1 MKSLSIDIKSDLN
14 NFGMDISLKTKAKR
28 IGILGASGAGK
39 SMLLKYISGIISPDQ
54 GRIEINGET
63 IFDSSRKIDVI
74 PQKRDVA
81 YMFQNYALF
90 PNMTVRENIEVVLS
104 GSKEYK
110 RDKADRYMKKFC
122 IDNLEDKMPRNLS
135 GGQQQRVA
143 LARIMAYEPKLILL
157 DEPFSALDND
167 LKDKLQIEL
176 EDMLSDYEGM
186 VIMVSHSRDEIY
198 RFSDELIIIHNGMVV
213 EQGKTKEVFSRPK
226 TFEGAKMVGVTNILP
241 VEVDQDS
248 SIKIPDLD
256 IRITRDDY
264 ERLDV
269 KDRIIDFVEFKNKIK
284 YIGVRDRDFKIVYS
298 QSIDKNN
305 KDVEESSF
313 ILVAKVERIYEGL
326 DMTSVYFS
334 VQNRFDKSKIV
345 KKPQKKYC
353 IKINRLENKNNLFVN
368 ALISISIDKEKLIFI
383 EN

>member
-345 KKPQKKYC
+345 KKPQNNYC

>member
-226 TFEGAKMVGVTNILP
+226 TFVGAKMVGVTNILP

-345 KKPQKKYC
+345 KKPQKNYC

>member
-256 IRITRDDY
+256 IRITSDDY

-313 ILVAKVERIYEGL
+313 ILDAKVERIYEGL

-345 KKPQKKYC
+345 KKPQKNYC

>member
-1 MKSLSIDIKSDLN
+1 M
-14 NFGMDISLKTKAKR
+14 
-28 IGILGASGAGK
+28 
-39 SMLLKYISGIISPDQ
+39 
-54 GRIEINGET
+54 
-63 IFDSSRKIDVI
+63 I

-110 RDKADRYMKKFC
+110 KDKADMYMKKFC

-176 EDMLSDYEGM
+176 EDMLSDY
-186 VIMVSHSRDEIY
+186 
-198 RFSDELIIIHNGMVV
+198 DELIIIHNGMVV

-241 VEVDQDS
+241 VEVDHDS

-269 KDRIIDFVEFKNKIK
+269 KDRIIDFVELKNKIK

-305 KDVEESSF
+305 KDIEESSF
-313 ILVAKVERIYEGL
+313 ILDAKVERIYEGL
-326 DMTSVYFS
+326 DIGAS
-334 VQNRFDKSKIV
+334 R
-345 KKPQKKYC
+345 
-353 IKINRLENKNNLFVN
+353 
-368 ALISISIDKEKLIFI
+368 
-383 EN
+383 

>member
-1 MKSLSIDIKSDLN
+1 
-14 NFGMDISLKTKAKR
+14 
-28 IGILGASGAGK
+28 
-39 SMLLKYISGIISPDQ
+39 MLLKYISGIISPDQ

-110 RDKADRYMKKFC
+110 KDKADMYMKKFC

-241 VEVDQDS
+241 VEVDHDS

-269 KDRIIDFVEFKNKIK
+269 KDRIIDFVELKNKIK

-305 KDVEESSF
+305 KDIEESSF
-313 ILVAKVERIYEGL
+313 ILDAKVERIYEGL

-334 VQNRFDKSKIV
+334 VLNRFDKPKIV
-345 KKPQKKYC
+345 KNPQKNYC
-353 IKINRLENKNNLFVN
+353 IKTNRLEIKNNLFVSE
-368 ALISISIDKEKLIFI
+368 LISISIDKEKLIFI

>member
-264 ERLDV
+264 ERSDV
-269 KDRIIDFVEFKNKIK
+269 KDRIIDFVELKNKIK

-298 QSIDKNN
+298 QSIDKTN
-305 KDVEESSF
+305 KDIEESSF
-313 ILVAKVERIYEGL
+313 ILDAKVERIYEGL

-345 KKPQKKYC
+345 KNPQKNYC
-353 IKINRLENKNNLFVN
+353 IKMNRLENKNNLFVN

>member
-305 KDVEESSF
+305 EDVEESSF
-313 ILVAKVERIYEGL
+313 ILDAKVERIYEGL

-345 KKPQKKYC
+345 KKPQKNYC
-353 IKINRLENKNNLFVN
+353 IKINRLENKNNLFVSE
-368 ALISISIDKEKLIFI
+368 LISISIDKEKLIFI